1 MGSSNLVTAPTLEP
15 LTLAEA
21 KAHLRVEVPDDDA
34 LIATLIL
41 VAREWVEGQTHRAL
55 MTQTWDFLFDYDWP
69 MRAGRVCL
77 RLPLAPVQ
85 SIVSVTYVDEG
96 GVTRTLSASPTL
108 YRLTHGAEQPRV
120 VPAYDAVWPCVRDDG
135 EVITVR
141 AVCGYGAGQGDVPQ
155 PLRLA
160 MRILIGHWYEN
171 REALI
176 IGTIVAEA
184 PLAVESL
191 IAPYRRGFG

>member
-1 MGSSNLVTAPTLEP
+1 M
-15 LTLAEA
+15 
-21 KAHLRVEVPDDDA
+21 
-34 LIATLIL
+34 
-41 VAREWVEGQTHRAL
+41 
-55 MTQTWDFLFDYDWP
+55 
-69 MRAGRVCL
+69 
-77 RLPLAPVQ
+77 
-85 SIVSVTYVDEG
+85 
-96 GVTRTLSASPTL
+96 
-108 YRLTHGAEQPRV
+108 
-120 VPAYDAVWPCVRDDG
+120 PAYDAVWPCVRDDG

-141 AVCGYGAGQGDVPQ
+141 ATCGYGAGQGDVPQ